1 MPALTSTPSEKWSD
15 MPTKGRLTTHIAST
29 GQISPKD
36 GKSLKRLSPEAAIMH
51 YSPKCNHGVIKFL
64 TNIEWFIDSPEGSN
78 PSNSNEKGSL
88 YSSQILA
95 EDMGL
100 EIEADLWT
108 R

>member
-1 MPALTSTPSEKWSD
+1 MVPVTLNNY
-15 MPTKGRLTTHIAST
+15 
-29 GQISPKD
+29 
-36 GKSLKRLSPEAAIMH
+36 EAADLSLQSTLKLGA
-51 YSPKCNHGVIKFL
+51 Y
-64 TNIEWFIDSPEGSN
+64 
-78 PSNSNEKGSL
+78 NEKGSL

>member
-1 MPALTSTPSEKWSD
+1 
-15 MPTKGRLTTHIAST
+15 
-29 GQISPKD
+29 
-36 GKSLKRLSPEAAIMH
+36 MH

-78 PSNSNEKGSL
+78 HSNSNEKGSL